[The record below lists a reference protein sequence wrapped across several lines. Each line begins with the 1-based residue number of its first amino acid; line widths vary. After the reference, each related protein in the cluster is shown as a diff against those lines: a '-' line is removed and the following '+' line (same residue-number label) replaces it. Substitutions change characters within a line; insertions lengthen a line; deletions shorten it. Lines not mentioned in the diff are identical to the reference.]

1 MASLI
6 TSLTHILTILYEC
19 MKYTNN
25 MIMAALY
32 TVLTISFILTF
43 APLFT
48 RRATVSVLPRRAA
61 LCRGVL
67 LCIIDHY
74 NVYTLLSLHVTDVD
88 NVNFIDFKY
97 HLFYKSPITNHHGD
111 IKI

>member
-25 MIMAALY
+25 MIMAALN
-32 TVLTISFILTF
+32 TVLTIFFILTF

-48 RRATVSVLPRRAA
+48 RRATVSVLPHLAA
-61 LCRGVL
+61 QCRGVL
-67 LCIIDHY
+67 PCIIDHY
-74 NVYTLLSLHVTDVD
+74 NVYRLLSLHVN
-88 NVNFIDFKY
+88 NV
-97 HLFYKSPITNHHGD
+97 
-111 IKI
+111 

>member
-6 TSLTHILTILYEC
+6 ISLTHILTILYEC

-25 MIMAALY
+25 IIMAALY
-32 TVLTISFILTF
+32 IVLTNSFILTF

-48 RRATVSVLPRRAA
+48 RRATVSVLPHIAA
-61 LCRGVL
+61 QCRGVL

-74 NVYTLLSLHVTDVD
+74 NVYTLLSLHVTDVCQCE
-88 NVNFIDFKY
+88 
-97 HLFYKSPITNHHGD
+97 FYCF
-111 IKI
+111 

>member
-25 MIMAALY
+25 IIMAALY
-32 TVLTISFILTF
+32 TVLTKLSFILTF

-48 RRATVSVLPRRAA
+48 RRATVSVLLNRAA
-61 LCRGVL
+61 LCRGVCP
-67 LCIIDHY
+67 CIIDHY
-74 NVYTLLSLHVTDVD
+74 NVYTLLSLHVTDV
-88 NVNFIDFKY
+88 
-97 HLFYKSPITNHHGD
+97 
-111 IKI
+111 